1 MNLYFSTGAAGKLK
15 RKVDTML
22 EKVFKLSE
30 NKTTVKTEV
39 VAGLTTFMT
48 MAYIIALNPNLLT
61 GFGAAGQDLWNGVFL
76 ATCIASAIGTFCMA
90 FLANKPFAMAPG
102 MGLNS
107 FFAVVVGNI
116 VAMTGM
122 TYVASFQAAL
132 VIILLE
138 GIVFVVLSIFN
149 VREKIVEAIPL
160 GIRLGISPAIGLML
174 MNIGLGSNVG
184 VYAEG
189 NGFTT
194 PFYVMRDFF
203 GALTPSYLQGNMG
216 DAGFATMILT
226 VVTMFVGLFVI
237 LAMSKKGIKGSVLYG
252 MLVASVI
259 YWIGS
264 FVFLHTN
271 PFASL
276 ATASFLPPF
285 ADMAK
290 VTLFKFNFAGFMEIG
305 WFTAITLIITFCIID
320 MFDTIGTLVGTASRA
335 GMVDQNGDMPNM
347 KEALL
352 SDAIGTIAGACTGTS
367 TITTFIESASG
378 VEAGGRTGL
387 TAVVTGLLFLA
398 CIFIAPIAAII
409 PAAATS
415 AALIYV
421 GILML
426 QGLKRVDFDDMDQ
439 MVPVALMLIGMP
451 ISGSIGHAIGLGL
464 ISYTIMKIFGGKAKE
479 VSVLTY
485 VISAL
490 FLVKFFL
497 AV

>member
-1 MNLYFSTGAAGKLK
+1 
-15 RKVDTML
+15 ML

-61 GFGAAGQDLWNGVFL
+61 GFGSAGAELWNGVFL
-76 ATCIASAIGTFCMA
+76 ATCIASAVGMFCMA

-122 TYVASFQAAL
+122 SYVASFQAAL
-132 VIILLE
+132 VIILVE
-138 GIVFVVLSIFN
+138 GIVFIILSLFN
-149 VREKIVEAIPL
+149 IREKIVDSIPL

-174 MNIGLGSNVG
+174 MNIGLGSNAG
-184 VYAEG
+184 IYSE
-189 NGFTT
+189 NGG
-194 PFYVMRDFF
+194 PFFMMRDFF
-203 GALTPSYLQGNMG
+203 GALTPSVAQTTMG
-216 DAGFATMILT
+216 SGYAAMVLT
-226 VVTMFVGLFVI
+226 VVTTFVGLFAIV
-237 LAMSKKGIKGSVLYG
+237 AMSKKGVKGSVLYG
-252 MLVASVI
+252 MLIASVV
-259 YWIGS
+259 YWAGS
-264 FVFLHTN
+264 FLFLHTN

-276 ATASFLPPF
+276 STASFVPPF
-285 ADMAK
+285 ADM
-290 VTLFKFNFAGFMEIG
+290 VSTTLFKFNFAGILDIG
-305 WFTAITLIITFCIID
+305 WFTFLTLIITFCIID

-335 GMVDQNGDMPNM
+335 GMVDENGNMPNM

-352 SDAIGTIAGACTGTS
+352 SDAVGTVVGACTGTS
-367 TITTFIESASG
+367 TVTTFVESASG

-387 TAVVTGLLFLA
+387 TAAVTGILFLA

-421 GILML
+421 GVLML
-426 QGLKRVDFDDMDQ
+426 QGLKNVNFEDMDQ

-451 ISGSIGHAIGLGL
+451 VSGSIGHAIGIGL
-464 ISYTIMKIFGGKAKE
+464 ISYTIMKVFGGKAKE
-479 VSVLTY
+479 VSILTY
-485 VISAL
+485 AISLL

>member
-1 MNLYFSTGAAGKLK
+1 
-15 RKVDTML
+15 ML

-30 NKTTVKTEV
+30 NKTSVKTEV

-61 GFGAAGQDLWNGVFL
+61 GFGAAGQELWNGVFL
-76 ATCIASAIGTFCMA
+76 ATCIASAIGMFCMA

-132 VIILLE
+132 VIILIE

-184 VYAEG
+184 IYAEG
-189 NGFTT
+189 NGFAA

-203 GALTPSYLQGNMG
+203 GALTPSYLQSSMG
-216 DAGFATMILT
+216 DAGYATMVLT
-226 VVTMFVGLFVI
+226 VVTMFVGLFAIVV
-237 LAMSKKGIKGSVLYG
+237 MSKKGVKGSVLYG
-252 MLVASVI
+252 MLIASVI
-259 YWIGS
+259 YWAGS
-264 FVFLHTN
+264 FLFLHTN

-276 ATASFLPPF
+276 AAASFVPPF
-285 ADMAK
+285 ADMAST
-290 VTLFKFNFAGFMEIG
+290 TLFKFNFAGFLEIG

-335 GMVDQNGDMPNM
+335 GMVDEKGNMPNM

-352 SDAIGTIAGACTGTS
+352 SDAVGTIAGACTGTS
-367 TITTFIESASG
+367 TVTTFIESASG

-387 TAVVTGLLFLA
+387 TAVVTGLMFLA
-398 CIFIAPIAAII
+398 CMFIAPVAAII

-421 GILML
+421 GVLML
-426 QGLKRVDFDDMDQ
+426 QGLKKVDFEDMDQ

-451 ISGSIGHAIGLGL
+451 ISGSIGHAIGIGL
-464 ISYTIMKIFGGKAKE
+464 ISYTVMKIFGGKAKE

>member
-1 MNLYFSTGAAGKLK
+1 
-15 RKVDTML
+15 ML

-30 NKTTVKTEV
+30 NKTNVKTEV

-61 GFGAAGQDLWNGVFL
+61 GFGAAGQELWNGVFL
-76 ATCIASAIGTFCMA
+76 ATCIASAIGMFCMA

-132 VIILLE
+132 VIILIE
-138 GIVFVVLSIFN
+138 GIVFVVLSLFN

-184 VYAEG
+184 IYAEG
-189 NGFTT
+189 NGFAA

-203 GALTPSYLQGNMG
+203 GALTPSYLQSSMG
-216 DAGFATMILT
+216 DAGYATMVLT
-226 VVTMFVGLFVI
+226 VVTMFVGLFAIVV
-237 LAMSKKGIKGSVLYG
+237 MSKKGVKGSVLYG
-252 MLVASVI
+252 MLIASVI
-259 YWIGS
+259 YWAGS
-264 FVFLHTN
+264 FLFLHTN

-276 ATASFLPPF
+276 AAASFVPPF
-285 ADMAK
+285 ADMAST
-290 VTLFKFNFAGFMEIG
+290 TLFKFNFAGFLEIG

-335 GMVDQNGDMPNM
+335 GMVDEKGNMPNM

-352 SDAIGTIAGACTGTS
+352 SDAVGTIAGACTGTS
-367 TITTFIESASG
+367 TVTTFIESASG

-387 TAVVTGLLFLA
+387 TAVVTGLMFLA
-398 CIFIAPIAAII
+398 CMFIAPVAAII

-421 GILML
+421 GVLML
-426 QGLKRVDFDDMDQ
+426 QGLKKVDFEDMDQ

-451 ISGSIGHAIGLGL
+451 ISGSIGHAIGIGL
-464 ISYTIMKIFGGKAKE
+464 ISYTVMKIFGGKAKE

>member
-1 MNLYFSTGAAGKLK
+1 MF
-15 RKVDTML
+15 
-22 EKVFKLSE
+22 EKAFKLSE
-30 NKTTVKTEV
+30 NNTNVKTEV

-61 GFGAAGQDLWNGVFL
+61 NFDTGSALWNGVFL
-76 ATCIASAIGTFCMA
+76 ATCIASAVGMFAMA

-132 VIILLE
+132 IIILIE
-138 GIVFVVLSIFN
+138 GIVFIVLSIFN
-149 VREKIVEAIPL
+149 VREKIVESIPL

-184 VYAEG
+184 IYAEG

-194 PFYVMRDFF
+194 PFFVMRDFF
-203 GALTPSYLQGNMG
+203 GALTPSVLQTNMG
-216 DAGFATMILT
+216 EAGYATMVLT
-226 VVTMFVGLFVI
+226 VVTMFIGLFAIV
-237 LAMSKKGIKGSVLYG
+237 AMAKKGIKGAVLFG
-252 MLVASVI
+252 MLIASVV
-259 YWIGS
+259 YWAGS

-285 ADMAK
+285 ADMAET
-290 VTLFKFNFAGFMEIG
+290 TLFKFNFQGFMEIG
-305 WFTAITLIITFCIID
+305 WFTVITLVVTFCVID

-335 GMVDQNGDMPNM
+335 GMVDEQGNMPNM

-352 SDAIGTIAGACTGTS
+352 SDAIGTVVGACTGTS
-367 TITTFIESASG
+367 TVTTFVESASG

-387 TAVVTGLLFLA
+387 TAVVTGLMFLA
-398 CIFIAPIAAII
+398 CIFIAPVAAVI

-421 GILML
+421 GVLML
-426 QGLKRVDFDDMDQ
+426 QGLQKVDFNDMDQ
-439 MVPVALMLIGMP
+439 LVPVALMLIGMP
-451 ISGSIGHAIGLGL
+451 VSGSIGHAIGIGL
-464 ISYTIMKIFGGKAKE
+464 ISYTIMKVFGGKAKE

-485 VISAL
+485 AISAL

>member
-1 MNLYFSTGAAGKLK
+1 
-15 RKVDTML
+15 
-22 EKVFKLSE
+22 
-30 NKTTVKTEV
+30 
-39 VAGLTTFMT
+39 
-48 MAYIIALNPNLLT
+48 
-61 GFGAAGQDLWNGVFL
+61 
-76 ATCIASAIGTFCMA
+76 
-90 FLANKPFAMAPG
+90 
-102 MGLNS
+102 
-107 FFAVVVGNI
+107 
-116 VAMTGM
+116 
-122 TYVASFQAAL
+122 
-132 VIILLE
+132 
-138 GIVFVVLSIFN
+138 
-149 VREKIVEAIPL
+149 
-160 GIRLGISPAIGLML
+160 
-174 MNIGLGSNVG
+174 
-184 VYAEG
+184 
-189 NGFTT
+189 
-194 PFYVMRDFF
+194 
-203 GALTPSYLQGNMG
+203 MG
-216 DAGFATMILT
+216 DTGFATMILT

-264 FVFLHTN
+264 FAFLHTN

-335 GMVDQNGDMPNM
+335 GMVDEKGDMPNM

>member
-1 MNLYFSTGAAGKLK
+1 MF
-15 RKVDTML
+15 
-22 EKVFKLSE
+22 EKAFKLSE
-30 NKTTVKTEV
+30 NNTNVKTEV

-61 GFGAAGQDLWNGVFL
+61 NFDTGSALWNGVFL
-76 ATCIASAIGTFCMA
+76 ATCIASAIGMFAMA

-132 VIILLE
+132 IIILIE
-138 GIVFVVLSIFN
+138 GIVFIVLSIFN
-149 VREKIVEAIPL
+149 VREKIVESIPL

-184 VYAEG
+184 IYAEG
-189 NGFTT
+189 NGFTA
-194 PFYVMRDFF
+194 PFFVMRDFF
-203 GALTPSYLQGNMG
+203 GALTPGVLQTNMG
-216 DAGFATMILT
+216 EAGYATMVLT
-226 VVTMFVGLFVI
+226 VVTMFIGLFAIV
-237 LAMSKKGIKGSVLYG
+237 AMAKKGIKGAVLFG
-252 MLVASVI
+252 MLIASVV
-259 YWIGS
+259 YWAGS

-285 ADMAK
+285 ADMAET
-290 VTLFKFNFAGFMEIG
+290 TLFKFNFQGFMEIG
-305 WFTAITLIITFCIID
+305 WFTVITLVVTFCVID

-335 GMVDQNGDMPNM
+335 GMIDEQGNMPNM

-352 SDAIGTIAGACTGTS
+352 SDAIGTVVGACTGTS
-367 TITTFIESASG
+367 TVTTFVESASG

-387 TAVVTGLLFLA
+387 SAVVTGLMFLA
-398 CIFIAPIAAII
+398 CIFIAPVAAVI

-421 GILML
+421 GVLML
-426 QGLKRVDFDDMDQ
+426 QGLQKVDFNDMDQ
-439 MVPVALMLIGMP
+439 LVPVALMLIGMP
-451 ISGSIGHAIGLGL
+451 VSGSIGHAIGIGL
-464 ISYTIMKIFGGKAKE
+464 ISYTIMKVFGGKAKE
-479 VSVLTY
+479 VSILTY
-485 VISAL
+485 AISAL